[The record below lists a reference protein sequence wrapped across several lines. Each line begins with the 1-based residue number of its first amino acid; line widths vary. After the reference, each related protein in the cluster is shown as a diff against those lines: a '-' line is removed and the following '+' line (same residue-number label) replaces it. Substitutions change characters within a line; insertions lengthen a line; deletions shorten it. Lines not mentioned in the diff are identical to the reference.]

1 MKSKWTGLARI
12 LALLLM
18 IVLFINSFELFKD
31 IRRQV
36 IYGSRSTGLSTL
48 DEWFGQGEYQK
59 IWNAAVVNTWADD
72 ELSADVSQ
80 YEAFGRYYHAW
91 VKARSLE
98 DNEAYL
104 ETMEKEKA
112 AISWKKIREVIKT
125 LEEDLRTDRR

>member
-48 DEWFGQGEYQK
+48 DDWFDQGEYQK
-59 IWNAAVVNTWADD
+59 IWIHPT
-72 ELSADVSQ
+72 
-80 YEAFGRYYHAW
+80 
-91 VKARSLE
+91 
-98 DNEAYL
+98 
-104 ETMEKEKA
+104 
-112 AISWKKIREVIKT
+112 
-125 LEEDLRTDRR
+125 

>member
-36 IYGSRSTGLSTL
+36 MYGSRSTGLSTL
-48 DEWFGQGEYQK
+48 DDWFDQGEYQK
-59 IWNAAVVNTWADD
+59 IWNAAAANTWADD

-104 ETMEKEKA
+104 KAMEKEKA
-112 AISWKKIREVIKT
+112 AISWKKILEVIKT
-125 LEEDLRTDRR
+125 LEEDLGEQ